1 MLKKTLGS
9 AFVFSLLLG
18 GQATFASSEINED
31 VFIKGADLDSNELE
45 QTKKELDVTD
55 GYKEYSINTQDVA
68 KYTGNSSLSY
78 IHSSA
83 TIEPKQF
90 GKGVSVEIVT
100 PNNITRI
107 TSEQYMNAAIS
118 AGVQNANIKIA
129 SIDQVTGEGA
139 LSGIFKAYEKN
150 GNALNQNDINNA
162 QEEMNQL
169 ATISED
175 NQSQKGYSDE
185 ALNHAIA
192 NMKQEIASEKQ
203 ENKSLDNQQIENIV
217 DEELKKSGL
226 NKVLSDNQITVINNI
241 MINVANSEIM
251 NQDPKAFE
259 KQADSL
265 KNSIKDRA
273 GGLVDKA
280 KNLDTQEN
288 RNLLQKIWDSIVS
301 FFQWIYDSFMRLI
314 NF

>member
-9 AFVFSLLLG
+9 AFALSLLLG
-18 GQATFASSEINED
+18 SQTTSADSKITDDI
-31 VFIKGADLDSNELE
+31 FIKGADLNSNELE
-45 QTKKELDVTD
+45 QTKKELHVTD
-55 GYKEYSINTQDVA
+55 GYKEYSITTQDVA

-83 TIEPKQF
+83 TIEPKKF
-90 GKGVSVEIVT
+90 SKGVSVEIVT

-107 TSEQYMNAAIS
+107 TKEQYTNAAIS

-139 LSGIFKAYEKN
+139 LSGIFKSYEKN

-169 ATISED
+169 ATISEE
-175 NQSQKGYSDE
+175 NKNQKGYSDE
-185 ALNHAIA
+185 VLNHAVA
-192 NMKQEIASEKQ
+192 KMKEEIASQKQ
-203 ENKSLDNQQIENIV
+203 DNKNLDNQQINNIV
-217 DEELKKSGL
+217 DKELKDSGL
-226 NKVLSDNQITVINNI
+226 IKVLSDKQITVINNI
-241 MINVANSEIM
+241 MINVSNSEIM
-251 NQDPKAFE
+251 NQDPKSFE

-265 KNSIKDRA
+265 KSSIKDKA

-280 KNLDTQEN
+280 KSLDTQEN
-288 RNLLQKIWDSIVS
+288 RNFLQKIWDFIVN
-301 FFQWIYDSFMRLI
+301 FFQWIYNSVMRLI

>member
-9 AFVFSLLLG
+9 AFALSLLLG
-18 GQATFASSEINED
+18 SQTTSADSKITDDI
-31 VFIKGADLDSNELE
+31 FIKGADLNSNELE
-45 QTKKELDVTD
+45 QTKKELHVTD
-55 GYKEYSINTQDVA
+55 GYKEYSITTQDVA

-83 TIEPKQF
+83 TIEPKKF
-90 GKGVSVEIVT
+90 SKGVSVEIVT

-107 TSEQYMNAAIS
+107 TKEQYTNAAIS

-139 LSGIFKAYEKN
+139 LSGIFKSYEKN
-150 GNALNQNDINNA
+150 GNPLNQNDINNA

-169 ATISED
+169 ATISEE
-175 NQSQKGYSDE
+175 NKNQKGYSDE
-185 ALNHAIA
+185 VLNHAVA
-192 NMKQEIASEKQ
+192 KMKEEIASQKQ
-203 ENKSLDNQQIENIV
+203 DNKNLDNQQINNIV
-217 DEELKKSGL
+217 DKELKDSGL
-226 NKVLSDNQITVINNI
+226 IKVLSDKQITVINNI
-241 MINVANSEIM
+241 MINVSNSEIM
-251 NQDPKAFE
+251 NQDPKSFE

-265 KNSIKDRA
+265 KSSIKDKA

-280 KNLDTQEN
+280 KSLDTQEN
-288 RNLLQKIWDSIVS
+288 RNFLQKIWDFIVN
-301 FFQWIYDSFMRLI
+301 FFQWIYDSVMRLI

>member
-9 AFVFSLLLG
+9 AFALSLLLG
-18 GQATFASSEINED
+18 SQTTSADSKITDDI
-31 VFIKGADLDSNELE
+31 FIKGADLNSNELE
-45 QTKKELDVTD
+45 QTKKELHVTD
-55 GYKEYSINTQDVA
+55 GYKEYSITTQDVA

-83 TIEPKQF
+83 TIEPKKF
-90 GKGVSVEIVT
+90 SKGVSVEIVT

-107 TSEQYMNAAIS
+107 IKEQYTNAAIS

-139 LSGIFKAYEKN
+139 LSGIFKSYEKN

-169 ATISED
+169 ATISEE
-175 NQSQKGYSDE
+175 NKNQKGYSDE
-185 ALNHAIA
+185 VLNHAVA
-192 NMKQEIASEKQ
+192 KMKEEIASQKQ
-203 ENKSLDNQQIENIV
+203 DNKNLDNQQINNIV
-217 DEELKKSGL
+217 DKELKDSGL
-226 NKVLSDNQITVINNI
+226 IKVLSDKQITVINNI
-241 MINVANSEIM
+241 MINVSNSEIM
-251 NQDPKAFE
+251 NQDPKSFE

-265 KNSIKDRA
+265 KSSIKDKA

-280 KNLDTQEN
+280 KSLDTQEN
-288 RNLLQKIWDSIVS
+288 RNFLQKIWDFIVN
-301 FFQWIYDSFMRLI
+301 FFQWIYNSVMRLI